1 MADGFQRRRLK
12 YEKLTDD
19 RRRLTLPLARF
30 AKKVVSWNKI
40 VYIFDRQCIFVVTIN
55 RIIFIIFIFI
65 VLGSKVPAVTITVF
79 ITILEQ
85 NELDPQ
91 FAKFLKHIL

>member
-1 MADGFQRRRLK
+1 MAGPFQRRLK
-12 YEKLTDD
+12 YEKLMDD

-65 VLGSKVPAVTITVF
+65 GSHPWLGTGTSIKSY
-79 ITILEQ
+79 
-85 NELDPQ
+85 NEYKWFTTGFVHL
-91 FAKFLKHIL
+91 H